1 MKSIKLFITDI
12 DGVWTDGGMYYDNA
26 QGEWKKFNTSDSAGV
41 LFLRM
46 LDIPLAIFTGEDTPI
61 VSRRAA
67 KLKIEHVYLGV
78 KDKLALA
85 KELCAK
91 LGIELS
97 EVAFIGDD
105 LNDMHLLA
113 AVGLSACPS
122 SAPDYV
128 KERVH
133 WKMAK
138 RGGEGVF
145 REFVETYLR
154 ENNLLD
160 GALQAYLDGREK
172 FVQ

>member
-1 MKSIKLFITDI
+1 
-12 DGVWTDGGMYYDNA
+12 
-26 QGEWKKFNTSDSAGV
+26 
-41 LFLRM
+41 
-46 LDIPLAIFTGEDTPI
+46 
-61 VSRRAA
+61 
-67 KLKIEHVYLGV
+67 V

-133 WKMAK
+133 WKMEK